1 MALPHISMSDAKT
14 IRVIT
19 KKLRLNASDLAQ
31 LQAAQKQGVPSN
43 VAIANLLGIREG
55 EDPKEFLEK
64 RLTDQ
69 ELEVLRRILSH
80 AKDGSFL

>member
-1 MALPHISMSDAKT
+1 MKDAKT

-19 KKLRLNASDLAQ
+19 KKLRLNGKHLAE
-31 LQAAQKQGVPSN
+31 LQEAQKQGVPTN
-43 VAIANLLGIREG
+43 QAIANLLGIKEG
-55 EDPKEFLEK
+55 EDPKAFLEA

-69 ELEVLRRILSH
+69 ELEVLRRILSN